1 MPNRFAVYVMTNRAR
16 VLYVGATGH
25 LRARVEQQRLGL
37 GSPFVR
43 EHRITRVVHVEFFDR
58 PRDAVRRE
66 LRLRRMLRWRLVR
79 LIARTNPDWRDVS
92 EPSFVMMA

>member
-1 MPNRFAVYVMTNRAR
+1 MPSRFAVYVMTNRAR

-43 EHRITRVVHVEFFDR
+43 EHRITRLVYVEFFER

-66 LRLRRMLRWRLVR
+66 LRLRRMVRWRLVR
-79 LIARTNPDWRDVS
+79 LIGRTNPEWRDVS
-92 EPSFVMMA
+92 EPSFVMM